1 MLETARGGILRDGLG
16 FDRCDVAVV
25 TNIGEGDHL
34 GISGIDTLE
43 RLAEVKRAIVD
54 AVDRNG
60 AAVLKADDP
69 LTAAM
74 AVDCAAAV
82 IFISLNADDPVI
94 AKHRRSG
101 GRAVFVRHGTVIVA
115 EGDVEIPL
123 VALENVPLTHGGRIL
138 FQVENTLA
146 AAAAAWGL
154 GIPRD
159 AIRAGLE
166 TFAADLEKVPGRFNL
181 LEIAGATVIVDYGHN
196 VSALQALVEAIEQF
210 PHEHRT
216 IVYSAAGDR
225 RDDDMIRQG
234 ELLGEAF
241 DRVLL
246 YEDHYLRGR
255 EPGDIMR
262 LFRQGLD
269 AGRRVGEIDEFHGNV
284 KAIESALRQVRPGDL
299 VVLQADKVDE
309 IMGFLQRLLSVHGNG
324 HEISLAEALDAAL
337 PEASLYFAAP
347 LVD

>member
-1 MLETARGGILRDGLG
+1 M
-16 FDRCDVAVV
+16 
-25 TNIGEGDHL
+25 
-34 GISGIDTLE
+34 
-43 RLAEVKRAIVD
+43 
-54 AVDRNG
+54 
-60 AAVLKADDP
+60 
-69 LTAAM
+69 
-74 AVDCAAAV
+74 
-82 IFISLNADDPVI
+82 
-94 AKHRRSG
+94 
-101 GRAVFVRHGTVIVA
+101 
-115 EGDVEIPL
+115 EIPL
-123 VALENVPLTHGGRIL
+123 VSLENVPLTHGGRIR

-166 TFAADLEKVPGRFNL
+166 TFAADMEKVPGRFNL

-196 VSALQALVEAIEQF
+196 VSALQALIEAIEQF
-210 PHEHRT
+210 PHQRRT

-225 RDDDMIRQG
+225 RDGDMVRQG

-241 DRVLL
+241 DRVIL

-255 EPGDIMR
+255 EPGEIMR

-269 AGRRVGEIDEFHGNV
+269 AAKRVGEIEQFTGNV
-284 KAIESALRQVRPGDL
+284 KAIESALRQVRPGEL

-324 HEISLAEALDAAL
+324 HEIDLAEALDAAM
-337 PEASLYFAAP
+337 PEASLYFATP